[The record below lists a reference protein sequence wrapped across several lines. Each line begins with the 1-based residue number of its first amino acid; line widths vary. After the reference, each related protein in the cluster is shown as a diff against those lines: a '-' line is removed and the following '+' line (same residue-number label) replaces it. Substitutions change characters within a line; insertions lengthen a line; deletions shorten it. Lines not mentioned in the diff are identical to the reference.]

1 VDQNENLPH
10 GFVSAPPPP
19 PRPGFGQKVKK
30 ALGPVGVAIVAL
42 FAKFKFALI
51 AAIKYLPLLLKTGG
65 TMILSIGV
73 YAMFWGVWFAVGFVL
88 LMFIHECGHLLAAKR
103 FGLKVSAPM
112 FVPFIGALILLK
124 EAPRNAWVESVVGI
138 GGPLL
143 GSAGALLCEG
153 LYLATGN
160 LMFRSLAYSGFF
172 LNLFNL
178 MPVGF
183 LDGGRIVTALSP
195 WLWLVGFVVLVFLTI
210 TRFNFILV
218 LILIFSLPRLFS
230 LFRPKTDVERRYFEV
245 TPQQRLLMG
254 VLYFGLIA
262 ALVLGM
268 RLTLISRELL
278 HKGRDQVVIRVPND
292 ARSNEFSRRRLSA
305 QIDAAIDIRRVSLAP
320 RHPITPPPAHGQ
332 PGLTGGGA
340 DQTVLPRTDLGR
352 FQIPCGR
359 LAFDQNHSLAADASG
374 GNLPGDL

>member
-1 VDQNENLPH
+1 MDQHDNSQD
-10 GFVSAPPPP
+10 GFAPP
-19 PRPGFGQKVKK
+19 PRPGIGQRIKK

-51 AAIKYLPLLLKTGG
+51 AIIKYVPLLLKTGG

-73 YAMFWGVWFAVGFVL
+73 YALFWGVWFAVGFVL
-88 LMFIHECGHLLAAKR
+88 LLLVHECGHLLAAKR

-112 FVPFIGALILLK
+112 FIPFIGAVILLK

-195 WLWLVGFVVLVFLTI
+195 WLWLVGFAVLVFLTI
-210 TRFNFILV
+210 TQPNFILI

-230 LFRPKTDVERRYFEV
+230 LFRRKSDEERRYFEV
-245 TPQQRLLMG
+245 TSEQRLIMG

-262 ALVLGM
+262 ALVFGM
-268 RLTLISRELL
+268 HVTLIPRELL
-278 HKGRDQVVIRVPND
+278 QRHGDQVVISVPNHFR
-292 ARSNEFSRRRLSA
+292 AHELSRNGLSA
-305 QIDAAIDIRRVSLAP
+305 KIDAAVNVRSVRLAAGD
-320 RHPITPPPAHGQ
+320 PITPPLDAHSRRASV
-332 PGLTGGGA
+332 GA
-340 DQTVLPRTDLGR
+340 DQTMLPGTDLGR
-352 FQIPCGR
+352 FQIPRAR
-359 LAFDQNHSLAADASG
+359 LAFDQHHSLAADTGG
-374 GNLPGDL
+374 GNFPGNF